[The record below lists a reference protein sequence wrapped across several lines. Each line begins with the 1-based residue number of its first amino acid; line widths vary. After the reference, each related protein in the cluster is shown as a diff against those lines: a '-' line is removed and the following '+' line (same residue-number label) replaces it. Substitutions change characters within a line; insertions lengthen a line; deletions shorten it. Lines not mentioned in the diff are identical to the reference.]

1 MAAPAAPVPRRRV
14 SLAAAVVLAGALL
27 LGPLYLLGPFALL
40 TLFARP
46 RTARELLWL
55 VVSVSAVAAA
65 LASGGDLGVQVFQ
78 ASGLVLTGIFV
89 LLYVRSSHAAVF
101 PRALAA
107 VILTALALALWA
119 MRLGIS
125 WGEVEQAFAAMPPA
139 TCQRL
144 AEILG
149 GSGASGLAPPNF
161 VRSCEEAAPG
171 VARITPALLALQGL
185 AGTLLAAWWHHRIA
199 AVPLGAAPAPFREFR
214 FNDHLIWGAIFSLGL
229 LLAPLPPDGRT
240 AGLNLLL
247 VWAGLYAARGLAI
260 GATVLAA
267 APAPLKL
274 FSASLAFLLAP
285 VALGA
290 CVTLGLA
297 DTWLDIRG
305 RLRPPVPG
313 GA

>member
-1 MAAPAAPVPRRRV
+1 M
-14 SLAAAVVLAGALL
+14 SFAAAVLLGGALL
-27 LGPLYLLGPFALL
+27 LAPPLYLLGPFALL

-46 RTARELLWL
+46 RTPRELLWL
-55 VVSVSAVAAA
+55 VVSGSAVAVA
-65 LASGGDLGVQVFQ
+65 LSAGRDLGAQVLQ
-78 ASGLVLTGIFV
+78 ASGLVLTGFFV
-89 LLYVRSSHAAVF
+89 LLYARSRSAVF

-107 VILTALALALWA
+107 VALTALALVLWA
-119 MRLGIS
+119 GRLGIG
-125 WGEVEQAFAAMPPA
+125 WGEVERAFTDMLQAS
-139 TCQRL
+139 CRSL
-144 AEILG
+144 AELAG
-149 GSGASGLAPPNF
+149 RSATSGPAPESF
-161 VRSCEEAAPG
+161 ARSCEEAAPG
-171 VARITPALLALQGL
+171 VARLMPALLTLQGL

-199 AVPLGAAPAPFREFR
+199 AVPLGAAPSPFRDFR
-214 FNDHLIWGAIFSLGL
+214 FNDHLIWGAIFSLGF

-240 AGLNLLL
+240 AALNLLA

-260 GATVLAA
+260 VATVLAA
-267 APAPLKL
+267 APAALKL
-274 FSASLAFLLAP
+274 FSASLALLLAP